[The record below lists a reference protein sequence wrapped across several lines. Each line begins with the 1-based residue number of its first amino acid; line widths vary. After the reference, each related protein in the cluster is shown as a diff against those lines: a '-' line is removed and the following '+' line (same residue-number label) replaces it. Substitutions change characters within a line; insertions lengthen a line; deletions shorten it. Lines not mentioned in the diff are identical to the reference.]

1 MKLLLPG
8 IVGLV
13 LLTGAS
19 GPGPLKD
26 ELPNLFTYRDEMA
39 RMRLEIAELRSGRG
53 AAAPAW
59 VTKYAGALC
68 GSDARYVV
76 EHTDPTLGMTE
87 ADIEAQFT
95 HMHDNGLDCTGVR
108 YLGSIGANQYVF
120 VLNHGVRD
128 IWYLLTLSQDGRT
141 IAKVE

>member
-8 IVGLV
+8 IIGLV

-26 ELPNLFTYRDEMA
+26 ELPSLFTYRGEMA
-39 RMRLEIAELRSGRG
+39 RMRLEIAELRNGRG

-59 VTKYAGALC
+59 VAKYASALC
-68 GSDARYVV
+68 GSDARYIV
-76 EHTDPTLGMTE
+76 EYTDPALGMRE

-95 HMHDNGLDCTGVR
+95 QMHENGLDCTGVR
-108 YLGSIGANQYVF
+108 YLGSVGTNQFVF
-120 VLNHGVRD
+120 VLNHGMRD
-128 IWYLLTLSQDGRT
+128 IWYLLTLSQDGRS